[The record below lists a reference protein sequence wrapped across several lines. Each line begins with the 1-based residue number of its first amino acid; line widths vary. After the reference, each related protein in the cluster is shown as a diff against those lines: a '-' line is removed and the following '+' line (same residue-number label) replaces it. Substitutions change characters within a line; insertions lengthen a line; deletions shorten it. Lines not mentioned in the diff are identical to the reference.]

1 MEMKNALADIPATG
15 SVAPGMTDLERRVA
29 SSEHA
34 SGGDMGDT
42 GAGDVRVAERHGI
55 WTVSAAGHFLGD
67 YLDEK
72 AALAAAAQARSHGA
86 GGGTADP
93 WQRAEVEVGV

>member
-1 MEMKNALADIPATG
+1 MEMKNPLADIPATG
-15 SVAPGMTDLERRVA
+15 SVAPGTTDLERRVA

-67 YLDEK
+67 YLDEE
-72 AALAAAAQARSHGA
+72 AALAAAAQARGRGEDGGA
-86 GGGTADP
+86 ADP
-93 WQRAEVEVGV
+93 WQRAEADARP